1 MLRLIPQDEA
11 TSGRGASVATMKG
24 IVRTFL
30 VHFLTTALRGLTP
43 QQKQNR
49 VHAFAGSAASYTSAT
64 GALTNAPP
72 IEYKTAADYATV
84 TEAASIEKHYSISGR
99 LRYAFE
105 TFADTIG
112 RLDNVRKAL
121 TLIRK
126 ILLSVLSASL
136 TIVTGSHYDVNQ
148 EARHAISAVWGA
160 IKKKYFS

>member
-1 MLRLIPQDEA
+1 M
-11 TSGRGASVATMKG
+11 ATMKS

-30 VHFLTTALRGLTP
+30 IHFLTTALRGLTP
-43 QQKQNR
+43 QERPVQAL
-49 VHAFAGSAASYTSAT
+49 VGSAASYTSAT

-72 IEYKTAADYATV
+72 IEYKTAADYATGTDAV
-84 TEAASIEKHYSISGR
+84 VSIEKHYSISGR

-112 RLDNVRKAL
+112 RLDNLRKAL
-121 TLIRK
+121 ILIRN
-126 ILLSVLSASL
+126 ILLWMLSTSL

-160 IKKKYFS
+160 IKKKYFP